1 MVDRSA
7 RSGILSTVGAMVAMS
22 VVAGVLVAAGL
33 TPAIAVADSAAKNG
47 IDLFDNLPDY
57 ITVGAGSQQN
67 EIFAVKGGKPVP
79 IATTYDQNR
88 QEVDW
93 NGISPYLKDAAV
105 DGEDRRFYSHGGV
118 DLPSV
123 VRAAIFNTTES
134 QNGVSGS
141 STLDM
146 QLVKNILVQQALQLD
161 DATAR
166 KTAYNAAI
174 SDTFTRKLKEMK
186 LAIGLDQR
194 YSKKQILAA
203 YLNITGFGGNT
214 YGVEAASEE
223 YFSTTADDLT
233 VAQAASLIATVQQ
246 PNLQNLGSTKNYGA
260 NKVRRDEILADM
272 YAAKDITKK
281 QYDTAKATPIAA
293 EVKITP
299 PASGCLYA
307 SDAQFACDYVQRLV
321 PTLTSLGST
330 ATERTTNWA
339 HGGYKIYTSIDL
351 DQQDVAQ
358 AALSA
363 DAPANETRFALGAA
377 ADAVQPGTGRILV
390 MAQNKVFDNSATGDP
405 LTTTAVNF
413 STDKAYGGSSGF
425 QTGST
430 YKIFTLTD
438 WLQKGHGLNDVV
450 NGSVRTF
457 QQSSFDA
464 SECSAPFAGTY
475 TPQNDSPGEGGSMT
489 VLQATANSVNA
500 AFVGMAQQLDMC
512 DIRNDAEAMGVHR
525 ADGAALTVSPS
536 SVLGINEIAPL
547 TMAGAIATIG
557 ADGMYC
563 APTIVDSITD
573 PNGKQLA
580 GQAKSCTQSI
590 DPSIAATDAY
600 ALASVMTSGTGTQGN
615 PHDGVPIVGKTGT
628 TDGSYQN
635 WLIASTTKAALAVW
649 VGNIQGTTA
658 LRTAKDPQGWQSLR
672 NVTVAG
678 TNGYNTKFNIFR
690 VTMKSLDSNPDYRGG
705 AFPAPDPAL
714 LTGSGVT
721 VPSVVGEQPSEA
733 QSVLDGL
740 GFTVTD
746 GGTVAS
752 GLPAGEI
759 DSTDPAPGTSAALG
773 SDITY
778 YTSDGTLAT
787 TMPNVVGQSKHAA
800 TAALVSAGFSS
811 SNITITWV
819 AGPIASVCTVTASN
833 PAAGSATSTTAPV
846 TLSVSDGGATAGSDP
861 GTCT

>member
-1 MVDRSA
+1 
-7 RSGILSTVGAMVAMS
+7 MVAMS
-22 VVAGVLVAAGL
+22 VAAGVLVAAGL
-33 TPAIAVADSAAKNG
+33 TPAIAVANSAATSG

-57 ITVGAGSQQN
+57 ITVGAQSQQN
-67 EIFAVKGGKPVP
+67 EIFAVRDGKPVQ

-88 QEVDW
+88 QEVGW
-93 NGISPYLKDAAV
+93 NDISPYLKDAAV
-105 DGEDRRFYSHGGV
+105 DGEDKRFYSHGGV

-123 VRAAIFNTTES
+123 VRAAILNTTQS

-146 QLVKNILVQQALQLD
+146 QLVKNILVQQALQID
-161 DATAR
+161 DARARTA
-166 KTAYNAAI
+166 AYNAAI
-174 SDTFTRKLKEMK
+174 NDTFTRKLKEMK

-223 YFSTTADDLT
+223 YFSTTADKLT

-246 PNLQNLGSTKNYGA
+246 PNLQNLGSTKNYAA
-260 NKVRRDEILADM
+260 NKLRRDEILADM
-272 YAAKDITKK
+272 YSAKDITKK
-281 QYDTAKATPIAA
+281 QYDRAMATPIAA
-293 EVKITP
+293 EVKFTAP
-299 PASGCLYA
+299 TSGCLYA
-307 SDAQFACDYVQRLV
+307 SDAKFACDYVQRLV
-321 PTLTSLGST
+321 PTLASLGST
-330 ATERTTNWA
+330 ATARAANWA

-351 DQQDVAQ
+351 DQQGVAQ

-405 LTTTAVNF
+405 VTTTAVNF

-438 WLQKGHGLNDVV
+438 WLQKGHGLGDVV

-512 DIRNDAEAMGVHR
+512 DIRDDAQAMGVHR
-525 ADGAALTVSPS
+525 ADGAPLTVSPS

-557 ADGMYC
+557 ANGMYC

-573 PNGKQLA
+573 PSGKTLP
-580 GQAKSCTQSI
+580 GQAKNCAQSI
-590 DPSIAATDAY
+590 DPTIAATDAY
-600 ALASVMTSGTGTQGN
+600 ALASVMTSGTGTPGN

-628 TDGSYQN
+628 TDGAYQN
-635 WLIASTTKAALAVW
+635 WLIATTTKAALAVW
-649 VGNIQGTTA
+649 VGNIEGTPSLATA
-658 LRTAKDPQGWQSLR
+658 RDPQGDQNLR
-672 NVTVAG
+672 TITVAG

-690 VTMKSLDSNPDYRGG
+690 ATMKSLDSNPDYRGG
-705 AFPAPDPAL
+705 PFPSPDPAL
-714 LTGSGVT
+714 LGGSGVT
-721 VPSVVGEQPSEA
+721 VPSVSGEQPSEGE
-733 QSVLDGL
+733 SVLEGL
-740 GFTVTD
+740 GFTVAD

-752 GLPAGEI
+752 GLPVGEI
-759 DSTDPAPGTSAALG
+759 VSTDPAAGSSAALG
-773 SDITY
+773 SEITY
-778 YTSDGTLAT
+778 FTSDGTLAT
-787 TMPNVVGQSKHAA
+787 TMPNVVGQSKHDA
-800 TAALVSAGFSS
+800 TATLVADGFSA
-811 SNITITWV
+811 SNVTVTWV
-819 AGPIASVCTVTASN
+819 AGSPATVCTVTASN
-833 PAAGSATSTTAPV
+833 PAAVSAASTDAPV
-846 TLSVSDGGATAGSDP
+846 TLTVSDGGAASGTDP
-861 GTCT
+861 GICA